1 MKRKLGWFGLGF
13 AGAELAAAI
22 LPSPVCVPA
31 AAFLVCAAWM
41 LWKRRSDTVIPLVG
55 ALCGL
60 AWFLLFSFVWVRPAQ
75 ALAGQTV
82 TCTAVVETDAEASY
96 SESRLRGTLRLTEID
111 GKSANVRVQCASFPG
126 ETAGERFIAKFT
138 LQELPDNQYRLSRN
152 SKGVYLQA
160 EYQGGYHALEAS
172 RTPRFALFHLRQRW
186 SAVLRRW
193 LPRQLDAIEA
203 AMLLADKS
211 RLDDSVVQAFRTAGV
226 SHLLAVSGLHL
237 ALLCGLLGFGRRWKF
252 YKPLILLRAA
262 GALFYVLLTGMPVSV
277 LRAGL
282 VLAVALAGDFFLLPV
297 DLLTSTGFAAVLL
310 GLQNAYAPCDI
321 GFQLSFCAVLGVQ
334 AAAALTEAEQHAAE
348 ERPAAVQLLCRVAE
362 PVQTA
367 ALASLATLPVLVAH
381 GMAASLVGIV
391 CNVLVVWMLQP
402 ALQMGIALLVFS
414 AAPFLLPLTNPMGLL
429 LSLWLKGML
438 WLVEHCAALPFAS
451 VFLPQRYTMFVLAV
465 LGVLAILFWHAKKLR
480 LYLPAAVFCAAVAVG
495 MGMWMQQDV
504 VQINL
509 VGASNNPCVVCVQNG
524 QAVVFFRGGE
534 SNLTAVNNYLAGR
547 SHEKPTLIVD
557 LRAKPT
563 QLAFTAAEVVTMKEE
578 PGFTA
583 RTVLDGLTLDLYHN
597 KSASLAVLG
606 VGDRHIA
613 VGAGSIQLAEPVQVD
628 VLCAPGT
635 LSDFVRADTV
645 LTMTETP
652 KWRDALQDCT
662 LRYGEDA
669 PGLTLRPNR
678 SILWE
683 EAQTIALQ

>member
-31 AAFLVCAAWM
+31 AAFLVCAAYM
-41 LWKRRSDTVIPLVG
+41 LRKRRSDTVIPLLG

-60 AWFLLFSFVWVRPAQ
+60 AWFWLFAFVWVQPAKTM
-75 ALAGQTV
+75 AGQTV
-82 TCTAVVETDAEASY
+82 TCTAVIETDAEASY
-96 SESRLRGTLRLTEID
+96 SESRLRGTLLLTEID
-111 GKSANVRVQCASFPG
+111 GKPARVRVQCASFPG
-126 ETAGERFIAKFT
+126 ETAGERFTAKFALET
-138 LQELPDNQYRLSRN
+138 LPDNQYRLSRN

-160 EYQGGYHALEAS
+160 EYLGSYHTLDAS
-172 RTPRFALFHLRQRW
+172 RAPRFALFRLRQRW
-186 SAVLRRW
+186 SAVLRRN
-193 LPRQLDAIEA
+193 LPRKLDGMEA

-252 YKPLILLRAA
+252 YKPLIFLRAA
-262 GALFYVLLTGMPVSV
+262 GALFYVLLTGAPVSV

-297 DLLTSTGFAAVLL
+297 DLLTSTGFAAILL

-334 AAAALTEAEQHAAE
+334 AAAALTEAEQRAAE
-348 ERPAAVQLLCRVAE
+348 EKPAAVRLLCRAAE

-367 ALASLATLPVLVAH
+367 ALASLATLPILAAH

-402 ALQMGIALLVFS
+402 ALQMGIALLIL
-414 AAPFLLPLTNPMGLL
+414 AAVPFLLPLANLVGLV
-429 LSLWLKGML
+429 LSLWLKAML
-438 WLVEHCAALPFAS
+438 AIVTRCAALPFAS
-451 VFLPQRYTMFVLAV
+451 VYLPQRYTLFVLAV
-465 LGVLAILFWHAKKLR
+465 LGALAMLYWHAKKLR
-480 LYLPAAVFCAAVAVG
+480 LYLPAAALCAAVAVG
-495 MGMWMQQDV
+495 MGVWMQRDV

-509 VGASNNPCVVCVQNG
+509 VGSSNNPCVVCVQNG

-547 SHEKPTLIVD
+547 SREVPTLVVD

-563 QLAFTAAEVVTMKEE
+563 QMDFTAAEVVTMKNEHD
-578 PGFTA
+578 FTS
-583 RTVLDGLTLDLYHN
+583 RTVLDGLVLDLYHN

-606 VGDRHIA
+606 VGDCHIA
-613 VGAGSIQLAEPVQVD
+613 VGAGSIEMAEPVQVD

-652 KWRDALQDCT
+652 KWKNDLQDCT
-662 LRYGEDA
+662 LRYGEDT

-683 EAQTIALQ
+683 EAQPIALQ